1 MAISID
7 PHRTFDGNDDDYY
20 NDDDDDDD
28 DDDKQFCGMVDGPES
43 VKLIYS

>member
-7 PHRTFDGNDDDYY
+7 PHRTFDG

>member
-7 PHRTFDGNDDDYY
+7 PHRTFDGN
-20 NDDDDDDD
+20 DDDDD